1 MRPSGSRHGNPRQPC
16 MADSGLIDGRR
27 HCHKGEWR
35 DRVRCGVIRH
45 SRRCNQQDRSGQRS
59 WHVNPVVAQL
69 SFGISRHARVKAS
82 APDDVLRQERRRS
95 MAARSFICR
104 SRRLDP
110 SRHYCPGRNEVADR
124 VPLIA
129 CSTSGLGTTSIWWTG
144 STRPPAAHPALDPRP
159 RPGAR

>member
-1 MRPSGSRHGNPRQPC
+1 MGIRDSRRLKEERV
-16 MADSGLIDGRR
+16 ADPGLIDGRR

-45 SRRCNQQDRSGQRS
+45 SRRCSQQDRSGQRS
-59 WHVNPVVAQL
+59 GHVNPVVAPL
-69 SFGISRHARVKAS
+69 SFGISRHARLKAS
-82 APDDVLRQERRRS
+82 APDGVLRQGRRTS
-95 MAARSFICR
+95 VTARSFICQ

-110 SRHYCPGRNEVADR
+110 YRHYCPGQNEVADR

-129 CSTSGLGTTSIWWTG
+129 CSTSRLGTTSIWWTE
-144 STRPPAAHPALDPRP
+144 PARSPTTHPALDPQP